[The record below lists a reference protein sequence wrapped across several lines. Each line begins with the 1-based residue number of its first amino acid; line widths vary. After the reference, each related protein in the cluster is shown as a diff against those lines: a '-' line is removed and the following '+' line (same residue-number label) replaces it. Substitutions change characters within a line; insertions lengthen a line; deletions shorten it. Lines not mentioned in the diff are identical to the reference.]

1 MKPLYAIPL
10 VSLLT
15 VSHIQAI
22 AQSDSLKM
30 RELDEVVVTATRT
43 EKMVSA
49 LPMPVTVVSQK
60 QIQQMGSLRLNEVL
74 QEQTGLAI
82 VNNHGQGL
90 QVQGFNPE
98 YTLILIDGEPL
109 IGRTA
114 GTLELSR
121 VAVANIKQIEIVKGP
136 SSSLYGSEALAGVVN
151 IITETPTANRAVFS
165 TRYGTNRTLDLTSNL
180 QWKTERT
187 SASLFMNRYSTAGYD
202 FTPETFGQTVEPFH
216 NYTLQAKAEH
226 RFSDALRLSLS
237 GRYFTEKQ
245 SDNFNVGSVQ
255 MPNLVSGE
263 GSIKDLNFN
272 PILHFKTSGSL
283 SGRVSL
289 YHSRYRTD
297 ASSRYLSDGSL
308 FEESFFNQ
316 TFLRPETQLIWLFS
330 SKHNTTFGTGMVQ
343 ESVEA
348 TRYTKRQ
355 QFHTVYA
362 FAQHEW
368 LPTEKWHIIA
378 GGRFDSH
385 SVYGAQFSPKLSA
398 QYQLTPKIALRA
410 SAGVGFKAP
419 DFRQLYLNFVNTA
432 AGYSVFGTE
441 EVSRMIRELQAQ
453 GQIGEVFFNPEVA
466 GSLRAERSLS
476 WNFGGKWNASERT
489 LFNINFFRNDIRD
502 LIESQVFA
510 RRINGQNIFSYR
522 NLSRVFTQG
531 IEIDGSQQLSDN
543 ICLSAGYQLLFTG
556 DKSVIERID
565 NGEIFRRDPVTL
577 LTSRLSRSDYGGLF
591 GRSRHMANAKIFYE
605 NKAKGWTANLR
616 AIYRGRYGLGDRN
629 GNLVLDDPSEYVK
642 GFVTVNVAVSKT
654 FLRERLRLQAGADN
668 LFNFTNMQAIP
679 NMPGRLLW
687 TSLHFQLYSA
697 N

>member
-1 MKPLYAIPL
+1 MKTLYAIKL
-10 VSLLT
+10 VSILII
-15 VSHIQAI
+15 SQIQAL

-30 RELDEVVVTATRT
+30 RELDELVITATRT

-49 LPMPVTVVSQK
+49 LPMPVTIVSQK

-82 VNNHGQGL
+82 VTNHGQGL

-121 VAVANIKQIEIVKGP
+121 VAVGNIKQIEIVKGP

-151 IITETPTANRAVFS
+151 IITENPTANRAAFS
-165 TRYGTNRTLDLTSNL
+165 ARYGTNRTVDLTSNL
-180 QWKTERT
+180 QWKKERT
-187 SASLFMNRYSTAGYD
+187 SASLFLNRYSTAGYD
-202 FTPETFGQTVEPFH
+202 LTPQTFGQTVEPFH

-226 RFSDALRLSLS
+226 RFSDALRVSLS
-237 GRYFTEKQ
+237 GRYFTERQ
-245 SDNFNVGSVQ
+245 TDNFNVGTLQ
-255 MPNLVSGE
+255 TPNLVSGE

-272 PILHFKTSGSL
+272 PILHFKPSGNF
-283 SGRVSL
+283 SGRISL
-289 YHSRYRTD
+289 YHSQYRTN
-297 ASSRYLSDGSL
+297 ATTRYLSDGSP
-308 FEESFFNQ
+308 FDESFFHQ

-330 SKHNTTFGTGMVQ
+330 DKHNTTFGAGMVQ

-368 LPTEKWHIIA
+368 LPTAKWHIIA
-378 GGRFDSH
+378 GGRFDHH
-385 SVYGAQFSPKLSA
+385 SVYGSQVSPKLSA

-410 SAGVGFKAP
+410 SGGVGFKAP

-441 EVSRMIRELQAQ
+441 EVSRLIRELQAQ
-453 GQIGEVFFNPEVA
+453 GQIGEVLFNPEVA

-476 WNFGGKWNASERT
+476 WNIGGKWNASERT
-489 LFNINFFRNDIRD
+489 VINVNFFRNDIRD

-510 RRINGQNIFSYR
+510 RRTNGQNIFSYR

-531 IEIDGSQQLSDN
+531 MEVDGTHHLSDYF
-543 ICLSAGYQLLFTG
+543 CLSAGYQLLFTG

-565 NGEIFRRDPVTL
+565 KGEIFRRDPLTL
-577 LTSRLSRSDYGGLF
+577 ITTRLNRSDYGGLF
-591 GRSRHMANAKIFYE
+591 GRSRHMANVKLFYE
-605 NKAKGWTANLR
+605 NKTKGWTANMR
-616 AIYRGRYGLGDRN
+616 IVWRGRYGLGDRN
-629 GNLVLDDPSEYVK
+629 GNLVLDDPSEYVN
-642 GFVTVNVAVSKT
+642 GFVTLNAALSKT
-654 FLRERLRLQAGADN
+654 FFSERLRLQAGADN
-668 LFNFTNMQAIP
+668 LLNFTDPTAIP

-687 TSLHFQLYSA
+687 TSLHFQIQ
-697 N
+697 

>member
-1 MKPLYAIPL
+1 MKSTLTICL
-10 VSLLT
+10 IKLLII
-15 VSHIQAI
+15 SQMQAFS
-22 AQSDSLKM
+22 QNDSLKM
-30 RELDEVVVTATRT
+30 RELDELVITATRT

-49 LPMPVTVVSQK
+49 LPMPVTVISQK
-60 QIQQMGSLRLNEVL
+60 QMQQMGSLRLNEVL

-82 VNNHGQGL
+82 VTNHGQGL

-121 VAVANIKQIEIVKGP
+121 IALGNIKQIEIVKGP

-151 IITETPTANRAVFS
+151 IITENPTANRATFS

-202 FTPETFGQTVEPFH
+202 FSPETFGQTVEPFH
-216 NYTLQAKAEH
+216 NYTLQGKAEH

-237 GRYFTEKQ
+237 GRYFTENQ
-245 SDNFNVGSVQ
+245 DSNFEMGTAQLSN
-255 MPNLVSGE
+255 PVSGK
-263 GSIKDLNFN
+263 GRIQDMNVNPVLNF
-272 PILHFKTSGSL
+272 KASGNFT
-283 SGRVSL
+283 GRVSL
-289 YHSRYRTD
+289 YHSKYRTD

-308 FEESFFNQ
+308 FDESFFNQ

-330 SKHNTTFGTGMVQ
+330 PKHNTTFGSGMVQ

-348 TRYTKRQ
+348 TRYTQRQ
-355 QFHTVYA
+355 QFHTIYA

-368 LPTEKWHIIA
+368 LPTDKWHIIA

-385 SVYGAQFSPKLSA
+385 SVYGSQFSPKLSA

-410 SAGVGFKAP
+410 SGGVGFKAP
-419 DFRQLYLNFVNTA
+419 DFRQLYLNFINNA

-441 EVSRMIRELQAQ
+441 EVVRLIQELQVQ
-453 GQIGEVFFNPEVA
+453 GQIGELFFNPEVA
-466 GSLRAERSLS
+466 GSLRAEHSLS
-476 WNFGGKWNASERT
+476 WNFGGKWKPTERT
-489 LFNINFFRNDIRD
+489 LFNVNFFRNDIQD

-510 RRINGQNIFSYR
+510 RRTNGQNIFSYR

-531 IEIDGSQQLSDN
+531 VEIDGTHRLSDK
-543 ICLSAGYQLLFTG
+543 ISLSAGYQLLLTG
-556 DKSVIERID
+556 DKSAIERIN

-577 LTSRLSRSDYGGLF
+577 ITTRLSRSDYGGLF

-616 AIYRGRYGLGDRN
+616 AIYRGSYGLGDRN
-629 GNLVLDDPSEYVK
+629 GNLVLDDPSEYVN
-642 GFVTVNVAVSKT
+642 GFVTFNAAVSKT
-654 FLRERLRLQAGADN
+654 VFGEKLRLQAGADN
-668 LFNFTNMQAIP
+668 LLNFTDRQAIP

-687 TSLHFQLYSA
+687 TSLHFQI